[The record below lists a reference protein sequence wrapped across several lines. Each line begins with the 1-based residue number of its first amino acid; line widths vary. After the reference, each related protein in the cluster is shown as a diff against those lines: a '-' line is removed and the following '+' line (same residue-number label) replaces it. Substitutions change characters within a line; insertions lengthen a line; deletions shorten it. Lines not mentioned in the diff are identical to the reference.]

1 MYSPLFRKLFV
12 GLACAG
18 MLAGSFYTIHAVR
31 AAARPYLGIRLENTA
46 SETGPAG
53 LTLGEVNPGGPAAK
67 AGLKKGDRIVM
78 AGGKEMKSYDDL
90 HSVLAGRKPGDDLEL
105 KVMRDGKEQAI
116 TVKLGEAPA
125 NPVVAINPPAGA
137 FLGVLS
143 EKLTAEHRKQ
153 LGVKTE
159 TGVVVTQ
166 VLPESPAAAAG
177 LHNDDVITHVGKD
190 AVNSPEQLRDAIRKA
205 GIGNEVVLK
214 VARGQQEMEIKARL
228 QATPAGAD
236 LPRLLPDLLDG
247 HGHMQ
252 LPGLLQGLEKLP
264 ALEKKVQ
271 DLEKRVQELERKLNK

>member
-1 MYSPLFRKLFV
+1 MHSLLFRKLFV

-18 MLAGSFYTIHAVR
+18 LLAGTFYSVHVVR
-31 AAARPYLGIRLENTA
+31 ASARPYLGVRLEKVA
-46 SETGPAG
+46 PEAGAAG

-78 AGGKEMKSYDDL
+78 AAGKEMKTYDDL
-90 HSVLAGRKPGDDLEL
+90 SSVIAARKPGDDLEV
-105 KVMRDGKEQAI
+105 KVVRDGKEHTIA
-116 TVKLGEAPA
+116 VRLGEAPA
-125 NPVVAINPPAGA
+125 NPVVAVTPPAGA

-143 EKLTAEHRKQ
+143 EKLTAENRKQ

-159 TGVVVTQ
+159 HGVVVTQ
-166 VLPESPAAAAG
+166 VLPDSPAATAG

-214 VARGQQEMEIKARL
+214 VARGGQEMELKARL

-236 LPRLLPDLLDG
+236 LPRMPELLDG
-247 HGHMQ
+247 HGQ
-252 LPGLLQGLEKLP
+252 LFGPGFLQGLEKLP

-271 DLEKRVQELERKLNK
+271 DLEKRVHELERKLNK